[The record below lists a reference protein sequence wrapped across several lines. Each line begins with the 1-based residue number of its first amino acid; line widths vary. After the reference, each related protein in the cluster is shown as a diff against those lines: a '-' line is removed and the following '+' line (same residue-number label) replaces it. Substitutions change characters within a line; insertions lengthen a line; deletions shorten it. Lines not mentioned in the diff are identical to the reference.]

1 MTKYEYHQDQIDDIT
16 NTMIDIYQKFGKCG
30 CFILLENAK
39 QNIREKQLNLTIESG
54 KKKANFFYRI
64 FN

>member
-16 NTMIDIYQKFGKCG
+16 NTMIDIYQKFGKCD

-64 FN
+64 FI